1 MAKHNLT
8 YVAPSKFLKV
18 CQSLGLK
25 VIEQPSQYRIEN
37 PENSKQRMY
46 FGKGKKGVCL
56 VDVSGFTSEFA
67 ITHPKPPTSKVTQCL
82 DFTLT
87 QKEILRNF
95 YKTARLLI
103 AEVVAPVAPLPE
115 VPVSEPVAEEPVAS

>member
-46 FGKGKKGVCL
+46 FGKGKRGVCL
-56 VDVSGFTSEFA
+56 VDISGFTSEFA
-67 ITHPKPPTSKVTQCL
+67 IAHPKPPTSKVTQML
-82 DFTLT
+82 DFAQPEKL
-87 QKEILRNF
+87 ILRAF
-95 YKTARLLI
+95 FKTAKLLVP
-103 AEVVAPVAPLPE
+103 APVVAETPAPAPSPAPV
-115 VPVSEPVAEEPVAS
+115 EEPVAS